1 MAQIWSEPFD
11 GLKHRDQMS
20 GVESSTSDHYRAS
33 TLLQKR
39 VFFVRV
45 CSFTFQFHSLQ
56 QVQACLDYYDR
67 KLQPSSRCNIGAMD
81 HWECEHWFEKLPL
94 FLREEP
100 KRQKVIKALR
110 NALETFKEESDYKS

>member
-11 GLKHRDQMS
+11 GLKHRDQMP
-20 GVESSTSDHYRAS
+20 GVASSTSDHSRAP
-33 TLLQKR
+33 TLLQRR

-56 QVQACLDYYDR
+56 QIQACLGYYNR
-67 KLQPSSRCNIGAMD
+67 KIQPSSRCDIGAMD
-81 HWECEHWFEKLPL
+81 HWECERWLEKLPL

-100 KRQKVIKALR
+100 KRQRVIKALH
-110 NALETFKEESDYKS
+110 NALKVFEGDSD